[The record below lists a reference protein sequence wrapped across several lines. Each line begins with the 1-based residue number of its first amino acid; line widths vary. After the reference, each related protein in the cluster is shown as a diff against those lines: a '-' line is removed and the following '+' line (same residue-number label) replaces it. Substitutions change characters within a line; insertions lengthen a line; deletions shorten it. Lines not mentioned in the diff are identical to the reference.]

1 MSTPN
6 EYDGVTK
13 NSIIKVNVSQGVIE
27 EEKIVNINT
36 NTQTVIE
43 PDEGYDAIEKVTIN
57 TNIPNETTTL
67 VAVSNGNYNP
77 VSPYIGYNQVSVNVP
92 NQVTSLIVNNNGIY
106 TPVSP
111 YIGYNSVSVNVPQ
124 IQNEYLQN
132 KRIISNNNYL
142 VSDLM
147 SQPNNYDGISKNSNI
162 IVDVPTPDITQISNY
177 SIINNGIQTVPIPN
191 GYDAVDSISLN
202 VQVPTKI
209 YIDRVVYDSTSYYLT
224 NCTEVHNYYSNITI
238 PSYNCFLTFCINDEN
253 IRIRVLINSTVN
265 NKYFKPLLNSDG
277 YGYYALYYCNSY
289 SSTGNVTQELFF
301 DNSNNENIIKV
312 VDNPSN
318 DSYSNEIFLFRNFI
332 DFII

>member
-1 MSTPN
+1 MNTPN

-43 PDEGYDAIEKVTIN
+43 PDEGYDAIEKVTVN

-77 VSPYIGYNQVSVNVP
+77 VSPYIGYNSVSVNVP
-92 NQVTSLIVNNNGIY
+92 NQVTSLSVNNNGIY

-124 IQNEYLQN
+124 ISNEYLQN
-132 KRIISNNNYL
+132 KRITSNGDYTIQGLMNYP
-142 VSDLM
+142 
-147 SQPNNYDGISKNSNI
+147 QNYDGVSKNSNI

-177 SIINNGIQTVPIPN
+177 SITANGTQTVPIPS

-202 VQVPTKI
+202 VQVPTVITIDRINYNNSEIIYLNTFNKWTASGSVNISNGYVIVNYAIYSDYVKI
-209 YIDRVVYDSTSYYLT
+209 YYYFNNTGATVSKRRVVNSSNVGYYKT
-224 NCTEVHNYYSNITI
+224 MSNSETLSHTMIKFANNNGNNVF
-238 PSYNCFLTFCINDEN
+238 SIND
-253 IRIRVLINSTVN
+253 
-265 NKYFKPLLNSDG
+265 
-277 YGYYALYYCNSY
+277 YGSSNNSY
-289 SSTGNVTQELFF
+289 ETDMLVYRRFF
-301 DNSNNENIIKV
+301 DFTK
-312 VDNPSN
+312 PS
-318 DSYSNEIFLFRNFI
+318 
-332 DFII
+332 